1 MPTLV
6 RQHFPVPDMPAT
18 PDRIRQDRRLIGQT
32 LFKLS
37 LMRLAILAVGIVIAA
52 GIWIYV
58 ASWIL
63 HDASPWMQG
72 LDQSIGLNWQ
82 HILGPS
88 AVSLLNSFINPWL
101 WRILALIW
109 TLIVAY
115 SLKAW
120 ILSSLA
126 AGRLYAVDSR
136 VLADMRPHLCDEV
149 VDVLRWVWQDRS
161 EPFTIGDL
169 QRAHKELGSNRIGK
183 IALMR
188 EQNAILDQG
197 AGDDA
202 RSEDLPRAAR
212 RQTEPTLSRSR

>member
-1 MPTLV
+1 
-6 RQHFPVPDMPAT
+6 MPAT

-37 LMRLAILAVGIVIAA
+37 LMRLAILAA
-52 GIWIYV
+52 GTVVAVSIWIYI

-63 HDASPWMQG
+63 NDASSWIQG

-88 AVSLLNSFINPWL
+88 AVSLLNGFINPWL

-109 TLIVAY
+109 TLIVVY
-115 SLKAW
+115 SLKSW

-169 QRAHKELGSNRIGK
+169 QRAHKELRSNRIGK

-197 AGDDA
+197 AGDDS
-202 RSEDLPRAAR
+202 RSDERPHAAR
-212 RQTEPTLSRSR
+212 RPAEPTLGRAR

>member
-1 MPTLV
+1 
-6 RQHFPVPDMPAT
+6 MPAT

-37 LMRLAILAVGIVIAA
+37 LTRLAILAVGIVIAA
-52 GIWIYV
+52 GIWIYI

-63 HDASPWMQG
+63 NDASPWIQG

-88 AVSLLNSFINPWL
+88 AVSLLNGIINPWL

-109 TLIVAY
+109 TLIVVY

-136 VLADMRPHLCDEV
+136 VLADLRPHLCDEV

-161 EPFTIGDL
+161 EPFTLGDL

-188 EQNAILDQG
+188 EQTAILGQD
-197 AGDDA
+197 AGDDFQA
-202 RSEDLPRAAR
+202 DERPRATR
-212 RQTEPTLSRSR
+212 RPTEPTLGRTR

>member
-1 MPTLV
+1 
-6 RQHFPVPDMPAT
+6 MPAT

-37 LMRLAILAVGIVIAA
+37 LTRLAILAAGIVVAA
-52 GIWIYV
+52 VIWIYI

-63 HDASPWMQG
+63 NDASPWIQG
-72 LDQSIGLNWQ
+72 LDQGIGLNWQ

-88 AVSLLNSFINPWL
+88 AVSLLNGIINPWL
-101 WRILALIW
+101 WRVLALIW
-109 TLIVAY
+109 TLIVVY
-115 SLKAW
+115 GLKAW

-183 IALMR
+183 IALTR

-197 AGDDA
+197 AGDDSQPDE
-202 RSEDLPRAAR
+202 RPRAAR
-212 RQTEPTLSRSR
+212 RPAEPTLGRAR

>member
-1 MPTLV
+1 
-6 RQHFPVPDMPAT
+6 MPAT

-37 LMRLAILAVGIVIAA
+37 LTRLAILAVGIVIAA
-52 GIWIYV
+52 GIWIYI

-63 HDASPWMQG
+63 NDASPWIQG

-82 HILGPS
+82 HILGPT
-88 AVSLLNSFINPWL
+88 AVSLLNSVINPWL

-109 TLIVAY
+109 TLIVGY

-136 VLADMRPHLCDEV
+136 VLADLRPHLCDEV

-161 EPFTIGDL
+161 EPFTLGDL

-188 EQNAILDQG
+188 EQTAID
-197 AGDDA
+197 
-202 RSEDLPRAAR
+202 RKSVV
-212 RQTEPTLSRSR
+212 

>member
-1 MPTLV
+1 
-6 RQHFPVPDMPAT
+6 MPAT
-18 PDRIRQDRRLIGQT
+18 PDRIRQDRRLIGRT

-37 LMRLAILAVGIVIAA
+37 LTRLAILAVGIVIAA
-52 GIWIYV
+52 GIWIYI

-63 HDASPWMQG
+63 NDASPWIQG

-88 AVSLLNSFINPWL
+88 AVSLLNGIINPWL

-109 TLIVAY
+109 TLIVVY

-197 AGDDA
+197 AGNDA
-202 RSEDLPRAAR
+202 PSEDRPRATR
-212 RQTEPTLSRSR
+212 RPAEPTLSRSR